1 VTRLLAPVPTGV
13 SCTTLVA
20 GCRALQFTYATA
32 TTATGTDETG
42 WGDYTGRLKSISFTA
57 YDPATSAM
65 ATVQVAS
72 YLYDSDGRLR
82 AQWDP
87 RISPAL
93 KTRYAYDT
101 GGHLSTITPPGELPW
116 TLSYAT
122 ISGDPDTGRLRS
134 VSRPALPT
142 GTATTTVA
150 YGVPLSGAG
159 APYAMGPTDVAA
171 WAQTDL
177 PTDATAIFPP
187 DQVPAD
193 PPTSYTRA
201 TIHYI
206 NRDGREVNQADP
218 GGHISTTEY
227 DTTGNDNTIRELSA
241 GNRAA
246 ALATGTTS
254 QEHADRARQL
264 DTQNIYSA
272 DGLDLLETYGPL
284 HDVQLASG
292 DMVQAREH
300 TVNTYDQGAPTG
312 GPFHLVTTSTAGA
325 RVDATTSDVDVRT
338 TTTAYDGQTNLGWT
352 LRQPT
357 SVTVDPGTSPHLNLK
372 TVTLYDAATGLTTE
386 TRMPANPNGG
396 DAHSSKTIYY
406 TAGTNSQD
414 AACGN
419 KPQFANLACKTLPA
433 AQPGIPGLPDLPV
446 TTTSY
451 NRYNQPA
458 VVTETVGSTTRI
470 TTTTYDTAGRTTDVA
485 IASTVGTAVP
495 TVHTDYDPDAGQATV
510 TSTTDGSGTATI
522 IRGYDTLGRLT
533 SYQDADS
540 TSPAT
545 TTYDLLDRPATVSD
559 GKGTQTLTY
568 DTSIDPRGL
577 ATSVADSAAG
587 TFTARYDPDGNLVTQ
602 GYPNGMEARTTYDK
616 AGNEVELAYV
626 KTSNCTADCT
636 WLDFQT
642 NQSIHDQILDQGS
655 SLSGQDYTYDAAG
668 RLTQVQDTPTGAGC
682 TIRTYGY
689 DPDSNRL
696 SLNTKPPAADGTCDT
711 AATGTTTSHTYDP
724 ADRITD
730 SGFAYDTFGRIT
742 TVPAAAAGTTGDITA
757 SYYTSDMVRA
767 LTQAGTTH
775 TWTLDPNRRL
785 RGRTDSGGSTGTRTN
800 HYADDTDAP
809 AWIAEDATATHWTRN
824 ISAFGSDLVAIQDSA
839 AGTTL
844 QLADLHGDT
853 VATASLDPAA
863 TGLLGTFEAT
873 EFGIPRSGTSPRYGW
888 LGAKQRET
896 DDLTGVML
904 MGVRLYVP
912 AMGRFLQV
920 DPVAGG
926 SANDY
931 DYAGQD
937 PINAFDLDGQWWS
950 RFRHWAGG
958 FARSFG
964 RSLWKSMW
972 IKVDWHATW
981 RHIRGWF
988 SGWEVYSSHH
998 VFLGWH
1004 RRRVGATGWG
1014 IHRAGHGLP
1023 RHISRYRYRG
1033 EGRKHRHIAHYRW
1046 WGGRME

>member
-1 VTRLLAPVPTGV
+1 MSPTSVADWAQQDAPGPLLA
-13 SCTTLVA
+13 C
-20 GCRALQFTYATA
+20 
-32 TTATGTDETG
+32 D
-42 WGDYTGRLKSISFTA
+42 
-57 YDPATSAM
+57 
-65 ATVQVAS
+65 
-72 YLYDSDGRLR
+72 
-82 AQWDP
+82 
-87 RISPAL
+87 
-93 KTRYAYDT
+93 
-101 GGHLSTITPPGELPW
+101 HHLPW
-116 TLSYAT
+116 
-122 ISGDPDTGRLRS
+122 PRR
-134 VSRPALPT
+134 
-142 GTATTTVA
+142 
-150 YGVPLSGAG
+150 AG
-159 APYAMGPTDVAA
+159 G
-171 WAQTDL
+171 QH
-177 PTDATAIFPP
+177 
-187 DQVPAD
+187 
-193 PPTSYTRA
+193 R
-201 TIHYI
+201 
-206 NRDGREVNQADP
+206 
-218 GGHISTTEY
+218 
-227 DTTGNDNTIRELSA
+227 
-241 GNRAA
+241 
-246 ALATGTTS
+246 
-254 QEHADRARQL
+254 RARREHL
-264 DTQNIYSA
+264 DQRVRPVRQHHPHPVGGQPGLRHRKHLHPAGRDASPDHAAKARVLDSHTIYSA
-272 DGLDLLETYGPL
+272 DGLDALESFGPL
-284 HDVQLASG
+284 HTVKLASG
-292 DMVQAREH
+292 DLAVAREH
-300 TVNTYDQGAPTG
+300 TLTSYDQNPPTG
-312 GPFHLVTTSTAGA
+312 GPDHLPTTSQTGA
-325 RVDATTSDVDVRT
+325 WIPGQSSDTDVRVTSTGYDDPDKPTSNDPASDYRVGWKLRQPIT
-338 TTTAYDGQTNLGWT
+338 TTT
-352 LRQPT
+352 
-357 SVTVDPGTSPHLNLK
+357 DPGSAPHLDLK
-372 TVTLYDAATGLTTE
+372 SITRYDKTPGLVIE
-386 TRMPANPNGG
+386 TRMPANPAGG

-406 TAGTNSQD
+406 TGDTSSGDSACNS
-414 AACGN
+414 

-433 AQPGIPGLPDLPV
+433 AQPGTTGLSNLPV
-446 TTTSY
+446 TQTSY
-451 NRYNQPA
+451 NRYNQPTT
-458 VVTETVGSTTRI
+458 VTETVGTTTR
-470 TTTTYDTAGRTTDVA
+470 TTTTSYDTAGRTTDLA
-485 IASTVGTAVP
+485 IASTA
-495 TVHTDYDPDAGQATV
+495 DA
-510 TSTTDGSGTATI
+510 SGTATI

-577 ATSVADSAAG
+577 ATSLADSAVG

-626 KTSNCTADCT
+626 KTSNGTADCT

-682 TIRTYGY
+682 TIRSYGY

-863 TGLLGTFEAT
+863 TGLRGTFEAT

-931 DYAGQD
+931 ASAAQA
-937 PINAFDLDGQWWS
+937 PINAFDLDGKW
-950 RFRHWAGG
+950 
-958 FARSFG
+958 
-964 RSLWKSMW
+964 
-972 IKVDWHATW
+972 
-981 RHIRGWF
+981 
-988 SGWEVYSSHH
+988 
-998 VFLGWH
+998 
-1004 RRRVGATGWG
+1004 
-1014 IHRAGHGLP
+1014 
-1023 RHISRYRYRG
+1023 
-1033 EGRKHRHIAHYRW
+1033 
-1046 WGGRME
+1046 